1 MISVVPISLPHLF
14 LVPVIMR
21 IIYVTL
27 RVSPIVDG
35 MEYVIRW
42 VSEGEKMVCRLGE
55 HLLIALCIW
64 GVIRPLAI

>member
-1 MISVVPISLPHLF
+1 MIPIILFSLPHLF

-42 VSEGEKMVCRLGE
+42 VSEGEKMVCHLGE
-55 HLLIALCIW
+55 HLLTALCI
-64 GVIRPLAI
+64 RDAR